1 MWYILSM
8 NKDVIYIEP
17 EDDITDII
25 KKLESSK
32 EKIVALVP
40 PEKAGV
46 LRSVVN
52 IKLISKSAANNGK
65 TVVLVTTDEGILRL
79 AAATHIPVTKDLQ
92 TAPSIPSLE
101 KEETVTVVT
110 ETVAEDATE
119 VKNIK
124 SDKDDEP
131 EKHENRK
138 ETEDEELENDDED
151 LDENT
156 KEDDDAK
163 IVKKAKKTKSISKN
177 PIIAW
182 VQTHKKLAIL
192 CAIGLGLLVLAL
204 VWAFVIAP
212 AVTIAVTIRTTSNN
226 FSENVSFVAKLEE
239 EDAANGIFYL
249 EEKKS
254 ETPSKYEF
262 KATGTKNIGEKATGA
277 VIVYKYFRQSG
288 TAQIAAGS
296 TFTYDGHAFIANE
309 GAALSYDGNGLSSC
323 NNKEDVTI
331 LTSGCLISARVPV
344 TAAESGTE
352 YNISASNKGW
362 RSDASID
369 GVYSDAAMSGGTDQT
384 VTVVSEE
391 DVKKAKE
398 ELLAD
403 NNKANKQTFIESQPE
418 GLLIIESSFKQS
430 TTDVTVSP
438 AIGEEAKDG
447 KASISTT
454 TTMTVYAVDK
464 TKIEEFIKAKAKL
477 GDDQKIYSINNPFIE
492 NFSIGDDKTTGKL
505 KTAYASGP
513 QVTENDIVENAKGK
527 GLGDV
532 QHDLKSINGVSSVS
546 IEKSFFWVNSVP
558 TDTAKITIKLEVEE
572 KKENN

>member
-52 IKLISKSAANNGK
+52 IKLISKSANNNGK

-79 AAATHIPVTKDLQ
+79 AAAARIPVTKDLQ

-101 KEETVTVVT
+101 KEEVVTVIT

-124 SDKDDEP
+124 SDNNDEP
-131 EKHENRK
+131 DKHE
-138 ETEDEELENDDED
+138 DLENDDED
-151 LDENT
+151 LDENA
-156 KEDDDAK
+156 KEDNDTK
-163 IVKKAKKTKSISKN
+163 IVKKTKKTESVSKN
-177 PIIAW
+177 PIVAW
-182 VQTHKKLAIL
+182 IQTHKKLAIL
-192 CAIGLGLLVLAL
+192 CAVGLGILILAL
-204 VWAFVIAP
+204 IWAFVIAP
-212 AVTIAVTIRTTSNN
+212 AVTISVTIRTTSNN
-226 FSENVSFVAKLEE
+226 FSENVTFVNKV
-239 EDAANGIFYL
+239 EDEKAVDGIFYL

-277 VIVYKYFRQSG
+277 VIIYKYFRQSG
-288 TAQIAAGS
+288 TVQIAAGS
-296 TFTYDGHAFIANE
+296 TFTYDGRSYVANE
-309 GAALSYDGNGLSSC
+309 GAALSYDGTSLSSC
-323 NNKEDVTI
+323 DNENSPIT
-331 LTSGCLISARVPV
+331 LLNSGCLISARVPV
-344 TAAESGTE
+344 TATESGTE
-352 YNISASNKGW
+352 YNISASNSGW
-362 RSDASID
+362 RSNASID

-384 VTVVSEE
+384 ITVVSED

-430 TTDVTVSP
+430 TADVTVSP

-447 KASISTT
+447 KATISTV
-454 TTMTVYAVDK
+454 TTMTINAVDK

-492 NFSIGDDKTTGKL
+492 NFSTSDDTTTGKL
-505 KTAYASGP
+505 KTSYASGP

-532 QHDLKSINGVSSVS
+532 QHDLKSIDGVSSVS

-558 TDTAKITIKLEVEE
+558 SDTAKITVKLEVEE